1 LVNLSSVVKHH
12 PIGHRKNDL
21 FRWAASAGWRRVSDY
36 RHLSRQLRTLR
47 TSCAST
53 ADLNYVYDAL
63 QNFPDFKTDQKRQE
77 IIPLLRILADRK
89 PRFLCEIGT
98 SFGGTLFQLARV
110 SHQQAKIIS
119 IDCGLSVVRARVHAG
134 MANNSQRIFGLRT
147 DSGARD
153 TIERVTRLLGTNK
166 LDFLLIDGD
175 HSYEGVAGDFKNYSP
190 LVKKGGL
197 IAFHDVLP
205 DYKTKLGID
214 TGNWT
219 GGVPQFWQEIKSTH
233 QTEEFLEDENQDGY
247 GLGLVHW

>member
-1 LVNLSSVVKHH
+1 MVNLSAIVKQH

-36 RHLSRQLRTLR
+36 RQLSRQLRILKSS
-47 TSCAST
+47 TSTS
-53 ADLNYVYDAL
+53 DLNDVYDRL
-63 QNFPDFKTDQKRQE
+63 LDFPEFKTDQKRQE
-77 IIPLLRILADRK
+77 IIPLLRMLADRK
-89 PRFLCEIGT
+89 PRFICEIGT

-110 SHQQAKIIS
+110 SHDQAKIIS
-119 IDCGLSVVRARVHAG
+119 IDCGLSVVRARVHEG
-134 MANNSQRIFGLRT
+134 MANNSQRIVCLRT
-147 DSGARD
+147 DSRAKE
-153 TIERVTRLLGTNK
+153 TLERVRRLLGKNK

-175 HSYEGVAGDFKNYSP
+175 HSYEGVSADFNNYAP
-190 LVKKGGL
+190 LVKTGGL

-219 GGVPQFWQEIKSTH
+219 GGVPKFWQEIKSTYRI
-233 QTEEFLEDENQDGY
+233 EELLEDEDQDGY